1 MGRLDIGGARLPRD
15 RTPLTGSRRV
25 RCFYIRVGLNDC
37 RAVLPGVPQF
47 GGDYITNLR
56 LGTSIGLIPLNGID
70 ALLTL
75 LLFSVFREP
84 RPTKIPWIARPLL
97 APFLCAPGLP

>member
-15 RTPLTGSRRV
+15 RMPLTGFRTV
-25 RCFYIRVGLNDC
+25 RCFYIGLNDC

-47 GGDYITNLR
+47 GGDYIANLR

-70 ALLTL
+70 VVLTL

-97 APFLCAPGLP
+97 APFLCAPGLH